1 MWSFGVFAARQQVVD
16 YKDWPKTAEQSSC
29 IVRPWISPPKI
40 QLLRRTDGWTS
51 KTTAKAIMVWNTGVL
66 YLFWPHIC
74 DLCRGPGG
82 AKPRHESP
90 DKTSIP
96 KVTLGSALTQLS
108 FGGLIIHENWLKL
121 CFLDLVASR
130 TGSIGGFGGDNSQHV
145 WIMLESQ
152 LMTIYENF
160 ISLWA
165 QKRHAFMVVSPA
177 IVSYCDGPF
186 IWQGSMA
193 GRDHVYMHTPWVPGP
208 AFGLAKLG
216 FQAGEMAQKWS
227 EYVGMIWR
235 TGSQA
240 PENW

>member
-1 MWSFGVFAARQQVVD
+1 
-16 YKDWPKTAEQSSC
+16 
-29 IVRPWISPPKI
+29 
-40 QLLRRTDGWTS
+40 
-51 KTTAKAIMVWNTGVL
+51 MVWNTGVL

-74 DLCRGPGG
+74 NLCRGPGG

-121 CFLDLVASR
+121 CFLDLVGSR

-145 WIMLESQ
+145 WIMLKSQ
-152 LMTIYENF
+152 LMTMYENLYPF
-160 ISLWA
+160 GL
-165 QKRHAFMVVSPA
+165 RNA
-177 IVSYCDGPF
+177 IHSWWNRPWSHTVMAW

-216 FQAGEMAQKWS
+216 FQAGSWLRNGQNMS
-227 EYVGMIWR
+227 EWFEELEARRLKTDKTHI
-235 TGSQA
+235 
-240 PENW
+240 